1 MDREVSRPVL
11 GFSEGMFS
19 ICILSFPNSPSTST
33 SWQMRLRPGVA
44 IIWTRVESGPMPARL
59 TAADTLMFAGNPLQ
73 ASLADSHH
81 LGHEPQKQLYL
92 YFYAA
97 NPGEH
102 LGV

>member
-33 SWQMRLRPGVA
+33 SWQLRLRPGVA

-73 ASLADSHH
+73 ASLADPSNNNFSVVI
-81 LGHEPQKQLYL
+81 LAKEIE
-92 YFYAA
+92 FSI
-97 NPGEH
+97 N
-102 LGV
+102 

>member
-1 MDREVSRPVL
+1 MRRPVL

-33 SWQMRLRPGVA
+33 SWQLRLRPGVA

-73 ASLADSHH
+73 ASLADQSNNNFSVVI
-81 LGHEPQKQLYL
+81 LDKEIEFSIK
-92 YFYAA
+92 
-97 NPGEH
+97 
-102 LGV
+102 